1 MTHPTPGLSRLLV
14 GLAAVF
20 AVLVGLRVHGYSIA
34 YWHALIDGSPAAEV
48 RFGEPRGVRSDDW
61 QVILPMALAQGAH
74 EPRFPLVNRNVGLGH
89 DMLLPDAVP
98 VAHPVTL
105 FRPSV
110 WGFFVSDD
118 VGLAWMWWSRALGL
132 FAVWVALAA
141 LVTGGRLGPSGPKG
155 GRLGLSVG
163 TGVLVLASPF
173 FQFWSLIPAP
183 AAAYGGAAF
192 LAATALATTRSR
204 RGIALASLGLG
215 AAGGCFA
222 LTLYPPFQVPLA
234 WLFAALG
241 AGLAWERRGEI
252 AAAGRP
258 GERALGAAAALGLAG
273 AAVALLL
280 VAAGDAVELMRNTAY
295 PGERISTGGGRPPW
309 ALLSANLAIAL
320 QVVERWGPL
329 KNVCEA
335 ASFFLVSPAIAGAIA
350 WRWIARGARPDSVE
364 VALLVYAAALF
375 VYCGW
380 GFPEWLARATGLSLS
395 PGRRAVIGLGLADA
409 LLLARFLSREPVGR
423 MAALV
428 VGLVWAA
435 ALALVARHLAAAV
448 PGFSLAA
455 GAALAVANGA
465 FVAAA
470 VASRRRT
477 LPLAIAATAV
487 VASTAWFNPVTVGGA
502 DYLRDNP
509 LSRKIVELDRA
520 AGGESTWIA
529 YGSPRVG
536 NLFRV
541 LGVRSI
547 SGVQP
552 VPQFALWQ
560 TLDPD
565 ARFRERYNRY
575 LHPAFFPWERA
586 DVDMRPVSVDIL
598 HVHLHPDAPALRE
611 LGVTH
616 VLAHGDDARASVER
630 LTDFARVYSLG
641 DNHLYRAGPDASPR
655 AGRP

>member
-1 MTHPTPGLSRLLV
+1 MSHPTPGLSRLLC

-20 AVLVGLRVHGYSIA
+20 ALLVALRVHGYSIA

-48 RFGEPRGVRSDDW
+48 RLGEPRGVRSDDW

-89 DMLLPDAVP
+89 AMLLPDALP

-118 VGLAWMWWSRALGL
+118 VGLAWMWWSRGLSL
-132 FAVWVALAA
+132 FAVWVALAG
-141 LVTGGRLGPSGPKG
+141 LVSG
-155 GRLGLSVG
+155 GRLGLAVAA
-163 TGVLVLASPF
+163 GVLVVASPF

-192 LAATALATTRSR
+192 LAAAALATAESR
-204 RGIALASLGLG
+204 RGIALTATGLG
-215 AAGGCFA
+215 VAGGCFA
-222 LTLYPPFQVPLA
+222 LTLYPPFQIPLA

-241 AGLAWERRGEI
+241 AGLAWERRAEI
-252 AAAGRP
+252 AAAGRG
-258 GERALGAAAALGLAG
+258 GERLIGLAAALGIAG

-280 VAAGDAVELMRNTAY
+280 AAAGDAVELMRNTAY
-295 PGERISTGGGRPPW
+295 PGERISTGGGRAPW
-309 ALLSANLAIAL
+309 ALLSADLAAAL
-320 QVVERWGPL
+320 QVEHWGPL

-335 ASFFLVSPAIAGAIA
+335 ASFFLVSPAIAAAVA
-350 WRWIARGARPDSVE
+350 WRWIARGVRPDGVE
-364 VALLVYAAALF
+364 AALLVYAAALF

-380 GFPEWLARATGLSLS
+380 GFPEWLARATGLSLA
-395 PGRRAVIGLGLADA
+395 PGRRAVLGLGLADA
-409 LLLARFLSREPVGR
+409 LLFARFLSREPVGR

-428 VGLVWAA
+428 VGLAWAA
-435 ALALVARHLAAAV
+435 ALALVAKRLAAAV
-448 PGFSLAA
+448 PDFSLAA

-465 FVAAA
+465 LVAAA
-470 VASRRRT
+470 LASRRRT
-477 LPLAIAATAV
+477 LPLAIAAAGM
-487 VASTAWFNPVTVGGA
+487 VASTAWFNPVSVGGA
-502 DYLRDNP
+502 AYLRDNP
-509 LSRKIVELDRA
+509 LSRKILELDRA

-552 VPQFALWQ
+552 VPQFALWE

-565 ARFRERYNRY
+565 GRFRDGYNRY

-586 DVDMRPVSVDIL
+586 EVDMRPASVDIL
-598 HVHLHPDAPALRE
+598 HVYLHPDAPALRE
-611 LGVTH
+611 LGVSH
-616 VLAHGDDARASVER
+616 VLAHGDDARDAIER
-630 LTDFARVYSLG
+630 LTDFAHAYSLG
-641 DNHLYRAGPDASPR
+641 DNHLYRARPDASPR
-655 AGRP
+655 AP